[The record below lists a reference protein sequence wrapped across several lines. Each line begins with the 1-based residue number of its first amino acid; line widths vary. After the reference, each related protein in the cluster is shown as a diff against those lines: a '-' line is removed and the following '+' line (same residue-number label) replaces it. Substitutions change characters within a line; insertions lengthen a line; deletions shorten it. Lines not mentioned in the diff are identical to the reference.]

1 MRLARPRIRGM
12 SSTRSWSS
20 PGVSHMRGSGARV
33 GDPLACSHAGEA
45 PEVGE
50 EMVRS
55 IRKRH
60 ETFREPTA
68 EGGHFQYG
76 RAVAGSREALI
87 VRANSPPMRL
97 SGWREEVFASGPS
110 PLHIGLSADC

>member
-20 PGVSHMRGSGARV
+20 PRVSHMRGSGARV

-60 ETFREPTA
+60 ETFREPTGYCWRIHLGA
-68 EGGHFQYG
+68 STPLSWDDL
-76 RAVAGSREALI
+76 RRLDV
-87 VRANSPPMRL
+87 SPRGAPCRC
-97 SGWREEVFASGPS
+97 S
-110 PLHIGLSADC
+110 P